1 MQVTA
6 KERAL
11 IIARVCERLASGQ
24 SLKDACA
31 LETKGA
37 ATLKPSTFMLWV
49 RRYGRDG
56 DASEDRVDGEKVA
69 QHKRTSARKRVP
81 YNRMLSSKSAVL
93 GGSDDWITLGGVGT
107 SFRAHVWTKLI
118 AEFSESEGIELY
130 YRSSSFTAWIADSG
144 RVTHEVV
151 GSGLRSIEQIWE
163 AVAAF
168 GDPQYS
174 EGVDSDRAADNARE
188 AFPWLPEEIAQ
199 TAL

>member
-6 KERAL
+6 KQRAL
-11 IIARVCERLASGQ
+11 IIARVCERLATGQ
-24 SLKDACA
+24 SLNDACA
-31 LETKGA
+31 AEVKGA
-37 ATLKPSTFMLWV
+37 TALKTSTFMLWV
-49 RRYGRDG
+49 RRYGRAGGAGADG
-56 DASEDRVDGEKVA
+56 KTVEQGE
-69 QHKRTSARKRVP
+69 QSPARKRVP

-93 GGSDDWITLGGVGT
+93 GGSNDWLTLGGVGT
-107 SFRAHVWTKLI
+107 SFRARVWTKLI

-151 GSGLRSIEQIWE
+151 GSGLRSIEAIWE

-174 EGVDSDRAADNARE
+174 YGVDPGRAANNARE
-188 AFPWLPEEIAQ
+188 AFPWLPEEIVRPSP
-199 TAL
+199 